1 METIESYRADN
12 TILEWSSGNSTQRS
26 FWAQPRCLLL
36 GRNTRFGEAR
46 EVRVGEHGHGHAY
59 SGSSRERT
67 QDFLFGQ
74 TESNDVE
81 IHTGA
86 GSESTNSKKLG
97 FRDTARRRLASVS
110 TGL

>member
-12 TILEWSSGNSTQRS
+12 TILEWSSGNSTQKS

-86 GSESTNSKKLG
+86 GSESTNSRKNK
-97 FRDTARRRLASVS
+97 ASAS
-110 TGL
+110 